1 MEILKK
7 RELTCQNY
15 ILKKGVNI
23 SKLHFKKR
31 KKKGVNISKLHLKKR
46 KEKELTRYI

>member
-23 SKLHFKKR
+23 SKLHFKKKKK
-31 KKKGVNISKLHLKKR
+31 KKKGELTCQNYSLKKR
-46 KEKELTRYI
+46 S

>member
-23 SKLHFKKR
+23 SKLHLKKKEKE
-31 KKKGVNISKLHLKKR
+31 KKKGVNVIHIKNKK
-46 KEKELTRYI
+46 

>member
-31 KKKGVNISKLHLKKR
+31 KRKKKGVNVIHIKNKK
-46 KEKELTRYI
+46 